1 MISTC
6 FQGCL
11 RRASSGRALQVPS
24 APPAQVEV
32 LHQFR
37 CHVKVEVLHL
47 FRCFT
52 HTYTHLQSSTCFPH
66 DIQYIYIYT
75 IYIYICNKPKSPKAV
90 LFESLRKVAQRKD
103 HRRETIAM
111 PRIYARGFI
120 AIVVGFHGRGFI
132 AMSLVLQPRV
142 YSNERFGSHDPCY
155 KILIDTFKSHTCGWE
170 ICGILSSHRGYPYLL
185 SSLHSIR
192 WSIFFQKTNVMEM
205 EENSLT
211 ITHDFRAAT
220 CTF

>member
-1 MISTC
+1 MKLEADPEQQVITTWQVHTNDQSVLPGMLAKS
-6 FQGCL
+6 FVGQSF
-11 RRASSGRALQVPS
+11 ASPLC
-24 APPAQVEV
+24 PPAQVEV

-75 IYIYICNKPKSPKAV
+75 HTHIYIYICNKPKSPKAV

-142 YSNERFGSHDPCY
+142 YSNERLAPMIHV
-155 KILIDTFKSHTCGWE
+155 TKS
-170 ICGILSSHRGYPYLL
+170 
-185 SSLHSIR
+185 
-192 WSIFFQKTNVMEM
+192 
-205 EENSLT
+205 
-211 ITHDFRAAT
+211 
-220 CTF
+220 